1 MKSNNENKKVKVPVI
16 AILAVFMVF
25 ILVSCEIDSSLNN
38 SPNAINE
45 ESVKTAIGVNGLMI
59 GMQVAAGD
67 FYSGD
72 RSRISSMWTRQM
84 CAPDGLGRPQPVSWN
99 SYQMQTD
106 GFVDDMWL
114 LGFRGIRIASD
125 IINYSP
131 TIDFGENN
139 EALRN
144 TYIGTAKVYKA
155 IILAEMAAFYGSVPI
170 VISTTLEAPQFVTQ
184 AQAYDEVQKL
194 LSEALTHFANSGTV
208 AQELNFNGDGAMWI
222 PVINSLKA
230 RYYLHVKNYAQALV
244 FANQGISD
252 PTLTLFSM
260 YSDNSGE
267 YSPWG
272 HWCNTEVGQPIRA
285 TNTFVNALKTAGD
298 SRLAEYFNPGT
309 AGGEYWGFA
318 YFDKA
323 GADTTNELKTG
334 NLVTMK
340 KYGSYS
346 DFFPLISYNE
356 TMFIKAEAKQRGG
369 DGSAVNDLNTIL
381 TSFGLQPYAGTDLLG
396 EILKQKYLTLFLEG
410 QSYTDMRRT
419 GTLPSPNV
427 PKRFIYPQSEKN
439 ANPFVPLDSDGL
451 VSAILP

>member
-1 MKSNNENKKVKVPVI
+1 MKSNNENKKVKAPVI

-84 CAPDGLGRPQPVSWN
+84 CAPEGLGRAQPVSWN
-99 SYQMQTD
+99 DYQMQTD

-170 VISTTLEAPQFVTQ
+170 VISTSLEPPQFVTQ

-208 AQELNFNGDGAMWI
+208 AQELNFNGDQAMWI

-252 PTLTLFSM
+252 PSLALVSF
-260 YSDNSGE
+260 YSNTAGE

-272 HWCNTEVGQPIRA
+272 HWSNTEAGQPIRA
-285 TNTFVNALKTAGD
+285 TNTFVNAFKTAND
-298 SRLAEYFNPGT
+298 TIRLAEYFNPGT
-309 AGGEYWGFA
+309 EGGEYWGFA
-318 YFDKA
+318 YFDNA
-323 GADTTNELKTG
+323 GADSNELKTS
-334 NLVTMK
+334 NLVTLK
-340 KYGSYS
+340 KYGNY
-346 DFFPLISYNE
+346 DDNFPLISYNE

-369 DGSAVNDLNTIL
+369 DGSAVTDLNTLL
-381 TSFGLQPYAGTDLLG
+381 TSFGLQPYSGTDLLG

-419 GTLPSPNV
+419 GTLPSPDV

-451 VSAILP
+451 VGAILP